1 MKISNYLD
9 KTLQTLA
16 GLCLLVMVILVFS
29 NAVMRYALNTGLAF
43 SEELARICF
52 VYLIFFG
59 IILVAKEHKH
69 LTVDIITSKLST
81 NIQKILQIIAD
92 IIVLTTCIIMVI
104 GASKLFML
112 TTTLKMPA
120 TGVPQAILYGAAII
134 SFACYALV
142 ILYHFIKKGD
152 L

>member
-134 SFACYALV
+134 SFTCYALV